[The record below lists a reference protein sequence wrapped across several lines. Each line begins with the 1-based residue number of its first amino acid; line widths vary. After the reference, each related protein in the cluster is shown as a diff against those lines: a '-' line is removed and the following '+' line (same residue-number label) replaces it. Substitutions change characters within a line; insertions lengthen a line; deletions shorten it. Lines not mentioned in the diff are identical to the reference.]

1 MTPADLR
8 LYGWLLARPST
19 VASVVA
25 ELSGTAE
32 ERTLQRVH
40 EDLRVLM
47 TDGKVALEDGGFVWA
62 ETRHDRTLTERIS
75 DVLRIGPM
83 RLGEITRLLG
93 STMAE
98 VKTGSAS
105 AALTPTSPSCSSMA
119 MTTEKTPDAE
129 TPRGG

>member
-1 MTPADLR
+1 MGADVTPADLR

-19 VASVVA
+19 AASVVA

-40 EDLRVLM
+40 EDLRALV
-47 TDGKVALEDGGFVWA
+47 TDGKAALEDGGFVWV
-62 ETRHDRTLTERIS
+62 ETRHDRTLTERIA

-83 RLGEITRLLG
+83 RLGEIVRLLG

-98 VKTGSAS
+98 VKT
-105 AALTPTSPSCSSMA
+105 ALVRGPFRERSLRWHVA
-119 MTTEKTPDAE
+119 TT
-129 TPRGG
+129 